1 MEIGLERRAEMM
13 RRGLRMAPEKVR
25 RRRLYHLPS
34 VKIIVL
40 FFALFLLI
48 FLFCFVVSKCVSK
61 EIKK

>member
-1 MEIGLERRAEMM
+1 MEIGLGRRAEMM

-48 FLFCFVVSKCVSK
+48 FLFCIV
-61 EIKK
+61 I